1 MTADAGRLVSVVIPT
16 LNRAPLLEAALD
28 AVLAQTHRELE
39 VVVVDDGSTDR
50 TSRVVAAAARR
61 DSRVRGL
68 RHDVSRGAAAARNVG
83 VEESRGSYLLFEDDD
98 CRGAPARI
106 ERLLAALESS
116 PEAAY
121 AYCWM
126 KTRTVTGETVLKGT
140 QGPWAIGTP
149 YALIRRA
156 AFEAVGGFDP
166 SLPRLQD
173 FDLWTRILARSAAVE
188 VPEVLFET
196 VRDGSGISASTDR
209 LLEAAGLLLEKY
221 RGADLPPGHL
231 ATLHRLVG
239 GRLMVERRRKEALV
253 HLRRAAR
260 LQPGS
265 ARSLAALAAA
275 SLGHGVYARLVDLQ
289 AWLASRGKPDLR
301 ARTPE

>member
-1 MTADAGRLVSVVIPT
+1 MTANGGLVSVVIPT
-16 LNRAPLLEAALD
+16 LNRAALLEAALH
-28 AVLAQTHRELE
+28 ALLAQTHRRLE

-50 TSRVVAAAARR
+50 TAEVVAAAARR
-61 DSRVRGL
+61 DARVRGL
-68 RHDVSRGAAAARNVG
+68 RNDVSQGAAAARNTG
-83 VEESRGSYLLFEDDD
+83 AGEARGSYLLFEDDD
-98 CRGAPARI
+98 CRGAVTRI
-106 ERLLAALESS
+106 EHLLTALESS
-116 PEAAY
+116 PAAGY

-126 KTRTVTGETVLKGT
+126 KTLTDTGEIVLKGT

-149 YALIRRA
+149 YALIRRD

-173 FDLWTRILARSAAVE
+173 FDLWTRILARYAAVE

-196 VRDGSGISASTDR
+196 VRDGSGISASTER
-209 LLEAAGLLLEKY
+209 LLEAAGLLLQKY

-239 GRLMVERRRKEALV
+239 GRLMVERHRKEALV

-260 LQPGS
+260 LQPGNP
-265 ARSLAALAAA
+265 RSLAALAAA
-275 SLGHGVYARLVDLQ
+275 SLGHGVYGRLVQLQ
-289 AWLASRGKPDLR
+289 AWMANRR
-301 ARTPE
+301 APAIE